1 MSSRYEDE
9 EYLEPDEAE
18 REAAGRRNKLIV
30 LAVMAGL
37 VMAGLFLV
45 HRLRQ
50 ASIVED
56 CLMTHASNCND
67 LVQPPIPA
75 GGEPSTRR

>member
-1 MSSRYEDE
+1 MTGRYEDE

-37 VMAGLFLV
+37 VVAGLFLV
-45 HRLRQ
+45 HRLRD
-50 ASIVED
+50 ASVVED

-75 GGEPSTRR
+75 GGAPSTRR

>member
-9 EYLEPDEAE
+9 EYLEPSDAE
-18 REAAGRRNKLIV
+18 LEAASRRRKLIV

-50 ASIVED
+50 ASLAED

-75 GGEPSTRR
+75 GGAPSTRR